1 MMSDQQMGRRPG
13 AKARDDES
21 ARNAK
26 ASSSGGLEMAQ
37 DAAQKVTKAASQAA
51 AAATND
57 VKTVLN
63 RQVGNGAD
71 VMGQL
76 ATSTKRTAEDLEG
89 AAPLIAGMVRTLADK
104 MDGYADSLRGQSV
117 DQLLRGAS
125 DLTRRQPGV
134 VFGLAAVAGFLTC
147 RMFRNAASGGS
158 RYSSA
163 SNERSYEG
171 GRGIMPRGANDPYGA

>member
-13 AKARDDES
+13 AKARDDDSGKTAS
-21 ARNAK
+21 AIA
-26 ASSSGGLEMAQ
+26 SGGLDIAQ
-37 DAAQKVTKAASQAA
+37 DAAHKVSQAA
-51 AAATND
+51 SRAATAATDD

-63 RQVGNGAD
+63 RQVGNSAD

-76 ATSTKRTAEDLEG
+76 ATSTKRTADELEQ
-89 AAPLIAGMVRTLADK
+89 AAPFVAGMVRTLADK
-104 MDGYADSLRGQSV
+104 MDGYADSMRGQSV

-125 DLTRRQPGV
+125 DLTRRQPAV

-158 RYSSA
+158 YGATSSG
-163 SNERSYEG
+163 RSYEST
-171 GRGIMPRGANDPYGA
+171 RRAMPRGANDPYGA